1 MRKSGLYTS
10 LFLILVVLS
19 ISLMQIHYVTKP
31 LKVEETIIKIPPN
44 TNADKI
50 AFTLFEHNI
59 IRSPLY
65 FRIYVK
71 THHLAKHLSYGNYVF
86 NGELDLPKVV
96 DILVNAKVRLNK
108 VTIPEGLTVW
118 KTARLLSKKGFVEYQ
133 KFIFLA
139 NDPDFAKEMTGFK
152 IKSLEGFLY
161 PETYFF
167 PDGISEKYVIKTM
180 VEQFFHQTK
189 KLNFDESNG
198 LDFYQTVILASIVEK
213 EAKISSEKPKIAS
226 VYLNRLG
233 IHQKLQ
239 ADPTIAYFL
248 DLRGINR
255 KKIYYKDLE
264 INSPY
269 NTYKFKGLPPTPI
282 CNPSISSIKA
292 VLNPMNT
299 TYFYFFADGHG
310 HHIFSDTYYQ
320 HLTRQRIMKA
330 NRNNSKKKS

>member
-1 MRKSGLYTS
+1 MHKTGLYTAI
-10 LFLILVVLS
+10 FLILVIVSLS
-19 ISLMQIHYVTKP
+19 LVQLHYATSP
-31 LKVEETIIKIPPN
+31 LKVDETFIKIPPN
-44 TNADKI
+44 TNAEKI
-50 AFTLFEHNI
+50 AFILFEHNV
-59 IRSPLY
+59 IRSPLF
-65 FRIYVK
+65 FRLYVK
-71 THHLAKHLSYGNYVF
+71 FHKQAKHLSYGNYVF
-86 NGELDLPKVV
+86 KGKLDLAKVV
-96 DILVNAKVRLNK
+96 DILVNAKVKLNK

-118 KTARLLSKKGFVEYQ
+118 KTAKLLSKKGFVDYR

-139 NDPDFAKEMTGFK
+139 NDPEFAQKMTGFK

-167 PDGISEKYVIKTM
+167 PDGISEEYVIKTM

-189 KLNFDESNG
+189 ILNFNESNG
-198 LDFYQTVILASIVEK
+198 LNFYQTIILASIVEK
-213 EAKISSEKPKIAS
+213 EAKVSSEKPKIAS
-226 VYLNRLG
+226 VYLNRLA

-255 KKIYYKDLE
+255 KKIYYKDLQ

-282 CNPSISSIKA
+282 CNCSVSSIKA

-299 TYFYFFADGHG
+299 TYYYFFADGHG
-310 HHIFSDTYYQ
+310 HHIFSDTYFQ
-320 HLTRQRIMKA
+320 HLARQRILKS
-330 NRNNSKKKS
+330 NRNRINKKS